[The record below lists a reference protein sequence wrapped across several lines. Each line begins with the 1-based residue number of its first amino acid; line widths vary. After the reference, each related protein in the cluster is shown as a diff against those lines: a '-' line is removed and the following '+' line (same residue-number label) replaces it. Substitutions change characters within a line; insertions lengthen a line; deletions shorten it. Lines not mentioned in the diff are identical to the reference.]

1 MKKLLI
7 PILAICLLSSCG
19 EDEKETPKQTMS
31 VDKHG
36 TCIVELNQYNT
47 ERYTILTYTDSVFN
61 ANGNFLGIISHKDTL
76 PSLGMKTDT
85 LETERII
92 TDENGDDRYA
102 DTTVTHWRR
111 YQMFINLSKNAN

>member
-7 PILAICLLSSCG
+7 PIFALFLLTSCN
-19 EDEKETPKQTMS
+19 DEAETTKQTMS

-36 TCIVELNQYNT
+36 TCVVEINQYNT
-47 ERYTILTYTDSVFN
+47 ERNTIVSYTDSVYN
-61 ANGNFLGIISHKDTL
+61 ADGNFIGIISHKDTI

-85 LETERII
+85 LETERTY
-92 TDENGDDRYA
+92 TDANGDEQYV
-102 DTTVTHWRR
+102 DTVVTHWRR

>member
-47 ERYTILTYTDSVFN
+47 ERYTILTYIHQVHNEYT
-61 ANGNFLGIISHKDTL
+61 
-76 PSLGMKTDT
+76 
-85 LETERII
+85 
-92 TDENGDDRYA
+92 Y
-102 DTTVTHWRR
+102 
-111 YQMFINLSKNAN
+111 